1 MVDDGTSSERD
12 PDMGV
17 DQAVHD
23 EDDGGEAG
31 DDVGK
36 RSSSEM

>member
-1 MVDDGTSSERD
+1 MVDVVTSSARD
-12 PDMGV
+12 PETGV
-17 DQAVHD
+17 DQAVH

-36 RSSSEM
+36 RSSSEI

>member
-1 MVDDGTSSERD
+1 MWDAGASSARD
-12 PDMGV
+12 PETGV
-17 DQAVHD
+17 DQAVHAD
-23 EDDGGEAG
+23 EGGEAG